1 MRRLFAPLALLV
13 AATGVAAADITPNG
27 ISITSFDPE
36 DAVAPVST
44 VEGPGVKIGESTVI
58 HPVVGFETGF
68 VSNVFYSADNP
79 TPGGVLRLLAQVGAG
94 SLEGIRLSSPNES
107 DDNGQNGG
115 EFQYRAS
122 VRASY
127 DEMLGGSDSSGQ
139 AVGDTGGLGLGALFR
154 GLANPMGTWSFGFN
168 EEFVRL
174 IRAANFETDANTNR
188 DINTLALRVLLHPH
202 DSTLGGWL
210 SFTNTVDVFERS
222 QQQFANR
229 MLNQGDLYVQWR
241 WLPQT
246 TLFGDVSFGINGGI
260 GSSKKVSSFPLTVQA
275 GIQTLLSLKTTFSF
289 HGGYTNG
296 FYSTGQSY
304 SSPTI
309 GADLGYRYSPMG
321 RIALTYDWMYEDSVN
336 ANYYRDHV
344 VRMWL
349 QQLVVP
355 FVFMAQPEIHFRE
368 YSGVSTIVPGA
379 MDTRDDTIISVV
391 AGVHYIFR
399 NWIAGTLDYR
409 FTDVSTNF
417 RYMAGTTPNENPSF
431 VRHELLLGMRIAM

>member
-1 MRRLFAPLALLV
+1 MEAV
-13 AATGVAAADITPNG
+13 SAADITPNG

-44 VEGPGVKIGESTVI
+44 VEGPGIKIGERTVI
-58 HPVVGFETGF
+58 HPVVGFETGYI
-68 VSNVFYSADNP
+68 SNVFYSSDN
-79 TPGGVLRLLAQVGAG
+79 TQPGGVLRLLAQVGAG
-94 SLEGIRLSSPNES
+94 SLEGIRMASPNES
-107 DDNGQNGG
+107 DENAQNAGD
-115 EFQYRAS
+115 FQYRAS

-127 DEMLGGSDSSGQ
+127 DAMLGGSDEFGQ
-139 AVGDTGGLGLGALFR
+139 TVGDTGGLGLGALFR

-188 DINTLALRVLLHPH
+188 DINTITVRLLYHPH
-202 DSTLGGWL
+202 DSTLAGML
-210 SFTNTVDVFERS
+210 SFTNGVDIFERS
-222 QQQFANR
+222 EQQFANR
-229 MLNQGDLYVQWR
+229 LLNQVDLYGQWR

-246 TLFGDVSFGINGGI
+246 TLFAEASLGINGGI
-260 GSSKKVSSFPLTVQA
+260 GSSRKVSSLPLTLQA
-275 GIQTLLSLKTTFSF
+275 GIQTLLSLKTTFSL

-296 FYSTGQSY
+296 FYSAGQSY
-304 SSPTI
+304 SAPTLGVDI
-309 GADLGYRYSPMG
+309 GYRYSPMG

-344 VRMWL
+344 VRLWL
-349 QQLVVP
+349 QHLVVP

-379 MDTRDDTIISVV
+379 MDTRDDTIFSVV

-399 NWIAGTLDYR
+399 NWIAGTLDYH
-409 FTDVSTNF
+409 FTSVSTDF
-417 RYMAGTTPNENPSF
+417 RYMAGSVPNENPSF
-431 VRHELLLGMRIAM
+431 VRHELLVGMRVAM